1 MPTHANRDGL
11 DMSKPDTRNL
21 HRHAP
26 GSNPNA
32 SEITEAAEIR
42 GCPDTPEG
50 PNGPENANAEAAGGP
65 VTPKPTTGGEM
76 PGGGQFVRCH
86 TTGDERRRLLELA
99 AAWNAAGCV
108 VHPAKA
114 DGSKVPMSVADG
126 GANIEPAVYAAT
138 YSGGPR
144 AGQPHPH
151 AGQPHP
157 RAGQHGY
164 GWKRL
169 STGEYSYPFEL
180 TLARLR
186 GQVDGIGLFCGSV
199 SGGLEMFEL
208 EGRAAHLVDVLEVQA
223 DRRGI
228 REVWD
233 RFNAGCSEWTPSG
246 GIHWMARRTGG
257 PVPGNTKLATRP
269 DPADPKNPLVFAETR
284 GQGGW
289 VVVAGS
295 FGRTHASGKPYVLR
309 TGSPATIP
317 VFTVAE
323 AEAIHA
329 LFGTLDEMPEHTTPT
344 AGVATLQRRERPAG
358 ELLPGD
364 DFNQRATWAEVL
376 PPPWAKISSGTT
388 ADAWSMH
395 GQGGRKT
402 ADVYHNDN
410 TLFIYDTE
418 CPGQGRKLSL
428 FSAYVWLHHSGD
440 FHAAASALY
449 ALGFGTR
456 AEKKTP
462 VASGGGVVTTSEPA
476 EPPPVRVE
484 TFPTAPMVTVEE
496 LRASITTQIADI
508 VATRPALA
516 VLTPGTA
523 AGKTHAATR
532 DIPAAFD
539 RVVFNVDSHD
549 NAAAVVAKCREN
561 GFDAGAIPPVNE
573 NTCAAWDDDDARR
586 LAAQY
591 GRRPGLSMR
600 RAMSVGMSQ
609 LACHGCPLNPGKNT
623 PPPVENELA
632 FLEGSGWD
640 VSELPAAE
648 TSCRYWQQRRE
659 AESKPVVA
667 QCQERT
673 RRNPGAVAPHVGET
687 VAVITDENAVAVLAP
702 RALIDAEAVRAVGDT
717 IRAAADNLAIR
728 VGKMRFSKER
738 EDKHVLA
745 SWARAV
751 AGVADDI
758 AANVER
764 MATEADTGLHGLDVP
779 PVNAAKLFVRPE
791 RQKNDAGETV
801 LVPVPQTPHVAL
813 AGLLARSELP
823 AAFNQDAFELVRLV
837 ATGKPHGGWVH
848 VSCQPNKKRGAH
860 IHRTSTLELPAGVV
874 HIVLDATA
882 PLPALRQMRPDAL
895 FLEPPGKA
903 AFHHAAFQVWKDIRP
918 DTHPAVVLDALE
930 RLLELTGWQ
939 RAALVLCKRHRKV
952 LFPQTRPRHG
962 TPKDLPANVEAIA
975 NWNAGKRHLRDAD
988 TTRRLEAAKALA
1000 ARVERLRARL
1010 AVDEHGNARVEH
1022 MRGTVSRGSNTFMAD
1037 SGVDGLAVVGFTRC
1051 NPSAIVGH
1059 LLATG
1064 QADAVQDTDGKWTPL
1079 GIAGTLPTVNGG
1091 TRDVRWSG
1099 YADQR
1104 WADAAAAV
1112 NRAELVQT
1120 WSRGR
1125 PQLPPDEHGK
1135 GGGVPVGVIAGE
1147 PCGLPLLDLPERA
1160 PDGVRAVVAVVEK
1173 LAAECEARQVSG
1185 VVEPVQ
1191 NRRIGTEPERV
1202 NAVVA
1207 MGSMRNAC
1215 IGHTIVP
1222 LSYTRVAHRTGLAVD
1237 AIAGQLKASRRAVQM
1252 WLADAV
1258 ERGLLARSGTGRWT
1272 RYALPGA
1279 VADLEVARVQVDTKS
1294 CPPAK
1299 RDDAADPVDVACP
1312 TAAANSA
1319 HVRYLNDDAT
1329 TTANAAHVQHLNDDA
1344 TTANS
1349 EFVRH
1354 LDADTANAAFLEAAA
1369 ELDDAWEPWLDD
1381 TVAAAATVKGC
1392 QKSDNLIRHQPTNVW
1407 RVVSSEPHRH
1417 RSPVAVATTP
1427 TTHGQ
1432 RGGHARPPPRRVDA
1446 GTGG

>member
-32 SEITEAAEIR
+32 SEIPEGAEIR
-42 GCPDTPEG
+42 GCPDTPERL
-50 PNGPENANAEAAGGP
+50 NGRENANAEAAGGP
-65 VTPKPTTGGEM
+65 VTPKPAPGGEM

-86 TTGDERRRLLELA
+86 AHGDERRRLLELA

-114 DGSKVPMSVADG
+114 DGSKVPMSVAGG

-144 AGQPHPH
+144 AGQPHPQ

-208 EGRAAHLVDVLEVQA
+208 EGRAAHLVDVLEVEA

-329 LFGTLDEMPEHTTPT
+329 LFRTLDEMPEHTTPT

-364 DFNQRATWAEVL
+364 DFNERATWAEVL
-376 PPPWAKISSGTT
+376 PPPWAKISSGST

-456 AEKKTP
+456 AEKRPDKP
-462 VASGGGVVTTSEPA
+462 VNVAELSSVAA

-484 TFPTAPMVTVEE
+484 TFPDAPMVTVDE
-496 LRASITTQIADI
+496 LRASITGQIAD
-508 VATRPALA
+508 VVKGRPALA
-516 VLTPGTA
+516 IFTPGTA
-523 AGKTHAATR
+523 AGKTFAACR

-539 RVVFNVDSHD
+539 RVFFNVGSHD
-549 NAAAVVAKCREN
+549 AAAAIVEECKTN
-561 GFDAGAIPPVNE
+561 GFDAAAIPPVNE
-573 NTCAAWDDDDARR
+573 HTCAAWEDADAKR

-591 GRRPGLSMR
+591 GAKRPGLAMS
-600 RAMSVGMSQ
+600 RAMAVGMTA
-609 LACHGCPLNPGKNT
+609 LACHGCPLYKKEDDT
-623 PPPVENELA
+623 QPPDELA
-632 FLEGSGWD
+632 FLRESGWD
-640 VSELPAAE
+640 VDELPAVE
-648 TSCRYWQQRRE
+648 TSCQYWRQRRE
-659 AESKPVVA
+659 AESKSVVV

-673 RRNPGAVAPHVGET
+673 RRRPSALAPVCGET
-687 VAVITDENAVAVLAP
+687 VACVTDENALGVLVPRVQLDADHFRGVA
-702 RALIDAEAVRAVGDT
+702 DA
-717 IRAAADNLAIR
+717 IRVAADNKR
-728 VGKMRFSKER
+728 NRSCKNRFSKTALELVPTVIDRKGFELAEWAGAVADTADQIVAELER
-738 EDKHVLA
+738 LAEEGPAGLHTLNVAPVDATTAPAAAKFALA
-745 SWARAV
+745 S
-751 AGVADDI
+751 
-758 AANVER
+758 
-764 MATEADTGLHGLDVP
+764 M
-779 PVNAAKLFVRPE
+779 
-791 RQKNDAGETV
+791 
-801 LVPVPQTPHVAL
+801 
-813 AGLLARSELP
+813 LARTELP
-823 AAFNQDAFELVRLV
+823 KGFNQDALTLVRRV
-837 ATGKPHGGWVH
+837 AVGSGGDGSVVDTPTPWPATVH
-848 VSCQPNKKRGAH
+848 VVQLPNGKRAAH
-860 IHRTSTLELPAGVV
+860 IHDSQRLWLPPGVV
-874 HIVLDATA
+874 HFVLDATA
-882 PLPALRQMRPDAL
+882 PLAELKRITPDAVV
-895 FLEPPGKA
+895 FEPPGRAPLRQFA
-903 AFHHAAFQVWKDIRP
+903 AQVWQDIRP
-918 DTHPAVVLDALE
+918 DTHPRIVVEALE
-930 RLLELTGWQ
+930 KSFDLLGLKSGSIMLPLAH
-939 RAALVLCKRHRKV
+939 RRVL
-952 LFPQTRPRHG
+952 LPQTRPRRG
-962 TPKDLPANVEAIA
+962 TPKDLPTNVDAIA
-975 NWNAGKRHLRDAD
+975 NWNVGKRNLKDGGYAGRLRG
-988 TTRRLEAAKALA
+988 AKALA
-1000 ARVERLRARL
+1000 ARMDALRARMSR
-1010 AVDEHGNARVEH
+1010 DEHGNVRATH
-1022 MRGTVSRGSNTFMAD
+1022 MRGTISRGSNTFMKS
-1037 SGVDGLAVVGFTRC
+1037 SGVDGLVVVGFTRGS
-1051 NPSAIVGH
+1051 PSAIVGH
-1059 LLATG
+1059 LLATD
-1064 QADAVQDTDGKWTPL
+1064 QADAVARDGQWTSR
-1079 GIAGTLPTVNGG
+1079 GIAGTLPTVTGG

-1099 YADQR
+1099 YADPA
-1104 WADAAAAV
+1104 WAAAAEAV
-1112 NRAELVQT
+1112 NRSELVQS
-1120 WSRGR
+1120 WSRAR
-1125 PQLPPDEHGK
+1125 PNLED
-1135 GGGVPVGVIAGE
+1135 GVPVIAVAAE
-1147 PCGLPLLDLPERA
+1147 PCGLPLMDFPDLPPAHIRELVATVERLADCEDRQPTGGAGCA
-1160 PDGVRAVVAVVEK
+1160 PKRQNAEVGNDVNTVTATVSIGQRCIEHTDSHCIYTRLADRTCPTPGVAMDDIRAATG
-1173 LAAECEARQVSG
+1173 A
-1185 VVEPVQ
+1185 
-1191 NRRIGTEPERV
+1191 PERSV
-1202 NAVVA
+1202 
-1207 MGSMRNAC
+1207 
-1215 IGHTIVP
+1215 
-1222 LSYTRVAHRTGLAVD
+1222 
-1237 AIAGQLKASRRAVQM
+1237 RR

-1272 RYALPGA
+1272 RYALPG
-1279 VADLEVARVQVDTKS
+1279 TS
-1294 CPPAK
+1294 NPPVVTLAATGDVGQ
-1299 RDDAADPVDVACP
+1299 RQGDDATTTPPFGGKFGSKSEFEIAAAAVVVANADQSQHLNGANSKHASNLEAGDG
-1312 TAAANSA
+1312 TANSA
-1319 HVRYLNDDAT
+1319 HVRYFDDANT
-1329 TTANAAHVQHLNDDA
+1329 
-1344 TTANS
+1344 
-1349 EFVRH
+1349 
-1354 LDADTANAAFLEAAA
+1354 AFLEAAA

-1381 TVAAAATVKGC
+1381 TVAAADAENEAERISTLK
-1392 QKSDNLIRHQPTNVW
+1392 RHQPTAVW
-1407 RVVSSEPHRH
+1407 RVVSNEPHRY
-1417 RSPVAVATTP
+1417 RSPVDAATTP

-1432 RGGHARPPPRRVDA
+1432 RGGHARPPPGRV
-1446 GTGG
+1446 GVGNGG

>member
-1 MPTHANRDGL
+1 
-11 DMSKPDTRNL
+11 
-21 HRHAP
+21 
-26 GSNPNA
+26 
-32 SEITEAAEIR
+32 
-42 GCPDTPEG
+42 
-50 PNGPENANAEAAGGP
+50 
-65 VTPKPTTGGEM
+65 
-76 PGGGQFVRCH
+76 
-86 TTGDERRRLLELA
+86 
-99 AAWNAAGCV
+99 
-108 VHPAKA
+108 
-114 DGSKVPMSVADG
+114 
-126 GANIEPAVYAAT
+126 
-138 YSGGPR
+138 
-144 AGQPHPH
+144 
-151 AGQPHP
+151 
-157 RAGQHGY
+157 
-164 GWKRL
+164 
-169 STGEYSYPFEL
+169 
-180 TLARLR
+180 
-186 GQVDGIGLFCGSV
+186 
-199 SGGLEMFEL
+199 
-208 EGRAAHLVDVLEVQA
+208 
-223 DRRGI
+223 
-228 REVWD
+228 
-233 RFNAGCSEWTPSG
+233 
-246 GIHWMARRTGG
+246 MARRTGG

-329 LFGTLDEMPEHTTPT
+329 LFRTLDEMPEHTTPT

-364 DFNQRATWAEVL
+364 DFNERATWAEVL
-376 PPPWAKISSGTT
+376 PPPWAKISSGST

-462 VASGGGVVTTSEPA
+462 VASGGGVVATGEPA

-484 TFPTAPMVTVEE
+484 TFPAAPMVTVDE
-496 LRASITTQIADI
+496 LRASITTQIAGI

-549 NAAAVVAKCREN
+549 NAAAVVEGCKRN
-561 GFDAGAIPPVNE
+561 GFDAAAIPPVNE
-573 NTCAAWDDDDARR
+573 STCAAWTDDDARR
-586 LAAQY
+586 LAAHY
-591 GRRPGLSMR
+591 GKRPGLSMQ
-600 RAMSVGMSQ
+600 RAMAVGMSP
-609 LACHGCPLNPGKNT
+609 LACFGCPLRPDNKTPT
-623 PPPVENELA
+623 PPLENELA
-632 FLEGSGWD
+632 FLEESGWD
-640 VSELPAAE
+640 VSKLPAAE

-673 RRNPGAVAPHVGET
+673 RRNPGAIAPHVGEK
-687 VAVITDENAVAVLAP
+687 VAVVTDENALGVLAP
-702 RALIDAEAVRAVGDT
+702 HVLIDVDAIRAVGDV
-717 IRAAADNLAIR
+717 IRAAAGNLANKLTKTKIPDVKGQVTPPPDRHAMRIR
-728 VGKMRFSKER
+728 ELLKKQPLARPNRGTSGDIQPQLAGLCPADSSTLRRGKKAKRLPSVNAARKRKLNER
-738 EDKHVLA
+738 ERKRRLVD
-745 SWARAV
+745 WGMAV
-751 AGVADDI
+751 ADVAD
-758 AANVER
+758 ALAWVVENL
-764 MATEADTGLHGLDVP
+764 AENGDTGLHELTLPEVAAERLFAVVECDDVE
-779 PVNAAKLFVRPE
+779 AAEAFRVVRI
-791 RQKNDAGETV
+791 AA
-801 LVPVPQTPHVAL
+801 PHMEL
-813 AGLLARSELP
+813 ANLIARSELP
-823 AAFNQDAFELVRLV
+823 TAFNRDAFELVRLV
-837 ATGKPHGGWVH
+837 ATGKRHDAH
-848 VSCQPNKKRGAH
+848 VYVSLLPNGERAAH
-860 IHRTSTLELPAGVV
+860 VHRTYSLELPPGVV

-882 PLPALRQMRPDAL
+882 PLPALRQIRPDAV

-903 AFHHAAFQVWKDIRP
+903 PFHHFAAQWWREIRP
-918 DTHPAVVLDALE
+918 DSHPAVVLDTIERILE
-930 RLLELTGWQ
+930 YTGWTA
-939 RAALVLCKRHRKV
+939 AALQLCKRHRRV

-962 TPKDLPANVEAIA
+962 VPMDRPVDVDAIA

-988 TTRRLEAAKALA
+988 YPRRRRDAEALA
-1000 ARVERLRARL
+1000 ARVDAIRGRL
-1010 AVDEHGNARVEH
+1010 ARDANGNARVEH

-1037 SGVDGLAVVGFTRC
+1037 SGIDGLAVVGFTRC

-1064 QADAVQDTDGKWTPL
+1064 QADAVTETDGKWTPL
-1079 GIAGTLPTVNGG
+1079 GIAGTLPTVTGG

-1112 NRAELVQT
+1112 NRADLVQT

-1125 PQLPPDEHGK
+1125 PQLAT
-1135 GGGVPVGVIAGE
+1135 GVPVLVAAAE
-1147 PCGLPLLDLPERA
+1147 PCGLPLLDVPERA
-1160 PDGVRAVVAVVEK
+1160 PDGVRAVVAVVER

-1185 VVEPVQ
+1185 GVEPGQ
-1191 NRRIGTEPERV
+1191 NVRIGTEPERV

-1215 IGHTIVP
+1215 IGHTEFPI
-1222 LSYTRVAHRTGLAVD
+1222 SYTRVAHRNGLAVE

-1258 ERGLLARSGTGRWT
+1258 ERGLLARSGAGRWT

-1279 VADLEVARVQVDTKS
+1279 VADLEVARHAVTTKTEE
-1294 CPPAK
+1294 PQK
-1299 RDDAADPVDVACP
+1299 RDAAAKPVDVACS
-1312 TAAANSA
+1312 TAAANPKRASNLSDDTTTANGA
-1319 HVRYLNDDAT
+1319 HAHHLNTTTTTAANAAHGQHFDDDT
-1329 TTANAAHVQHLNDDA
+1329 TTANA
-1344 TTANS
+1344 
-1349 EFVRH
+1349 EFVRYS
-1354 LDADTANAAFLEAAA
+1354 DTANAAFLEAAA
-1369 ELDDAWEPWLDD
+1369 ELDDAWEPWVDD
-1381 TVAAAATVKGC
+1381 TVAAAVTASSAQNEHLK
-1392 QKSDNLIRHQPTNVW
+1392 RHQPTAVW

-1417 RSPVAVATTP
+1417 RSPVAAATTP

-1432 RGGHARPPPRRVDA
+1432 RGGHARPPPRHVDV
-1446 GTGG
+1446 GKGG

>member
-1 MPTHANRDGL
+1 MPTHASRDGQG
-11 DMSKPDTRNL
+11 MSNTDTRNL
-21 HRHAP
+21 HRRAP

-32 SEITEAAEIR
+32 SEIPEGAEIR
-42 GCPDTPEG
+42 GCPDTPGGLES
-50 PNGPENANAEAAGGP
+50 PENAFAEAVFGP
-65 VTPKPTTGGEM
+65 VTPKPTPGHEMRGVEGLLADTATGN
-76 PGGGQFVRCH
+76 
-86 TTGDERRRLLELA
+86 ERRRLLELA

-114 DGSKVPMSVADG
+114 DGSKVPMSVAG
-126 GANIEPAVYAAT
+126 GGVEIEPAVYPAT
-138 YSGGPR
+138 YGGGPR
-144 AGQPHPH
+144 AGQPHPR

-157 RAGQHGY
+157 RAGKHGY

-169 STGEYSYPFEL
+169 STGEYSHPFEL

-208 EGRAAHLVDVLEVQA
+208 EGRAAHLVDTLEAEA

-228 REVWD
+228 RDVWD

-269 DPADPKNPLVFAETR
+269 NPADPKKPLVFAETR

-309 TGSPATIP
+309 SGSPATIP

-329 LFGTLDEMPEHTTPT
+329 LFRTLDEMPEHTTPT
-344 AGVATLQRRERPAG
+344 AGVPALQRRERPAG

-364 DFNQRATWAEVL
+364 DFNERATWAEVL
-376 PPPWAKISSGTT
+376 TAPWAKLSSGTT

-428 FSAYVWLHHSGD
+428 FSAYVWLHHNGD

-456 AEKKTP
+456 AEKKTLVP
-462 VASGGGVVTTSEPA
+462 VEPA

-484 TFPTAPMVTVEE
+484 TFPTAPMVTVDE
-496 LRASITTQIADI
+496 LRASITTQIAGI

-549 NAAAVVAKCREN
+549 NAAAVVEGCKRN
-561 GFDAGAIPPVNE
+561 GFDAAAIPPVNE
-573 NTCAAWDDDDARR
+573 STCAAWTDDDARR

-591 GRRPGLSMR
+591 GKRPGLSMQ
-600 RAMSVGMSQ
+600 RAMSVGMSP
-609 LACHGCPLNPGKNT
+609 LACFGCPLRPDNKAPT
-623 PPPVENELA
+623 PPVENELA

-640 VSELPAAE
+640 VSALPAAE

-673 RRNPGAVAPHVGET
+673 RRNPGAIAPHVGET
-687 VAVITDENAVAVLAP
+687 VAVVTDENAVGVLAP
-702 RALIDAEAVRAVGDT
+702 RVLIDVDAIRAVGDV
-717 IRAAADNLAIR
+717 IRAAAGNLATR
-728 VGKMRFSKER
+728 VGKMRFSKQR
-738 EDKHVLA
+738 ESQHELV

-751 AGVADDI
+751 ADVADDI
-758 AANVER
+758 AAEVDR
-764 MATEADTGLHGLDVP
+764 LAADADTGLHALSVL
-779 PVNAAKLFVRPE
+779 PVADERVFVKTERTTNAAGQRVVALIPK
-791 RQKNDAGETV
+791 
-801 LVPVPQTPHVAL
+801 TPHMAL
-813 AGLLARSELP
+813 ANLIARSELP
-823 AAFNQDAFELVRLV
+823 TAFNRDAFELVRLV
-837 ATGKPHGGWVH
+837 ATGKRHDAH
-848 VSCQPNKKRGAH
+848 VYVSLLPNGERAAH
-860 IHRTSTLELPAGVV
+860 IHRSSTLELPPGVV

-882 PLPALRQMRPDAL
+882 PLPALRQIRPDAV

-903 AFHHAAFQVWKDIRP
+903 PFHHFAAQVWQEIRP
-918 DTHPAVVLDALE
+918 DSHPAVVVDAIERVLDYM
-930 RLLELTGWQ
+930 GWTA
-939 RAALVLCKRHRKV
+939 AALQLCKRHRRV
-952 LFPQTRPRHG
+952 LFPQTRPRNG
-962 TPKDLPANVEAIA
+962 IPMDRAVDVDAIA
-975 NWNAGKRHLRDAD
+975 NWNAGKRHLRDED
-988 TTRRLEAAKALA
+988 YPRRRRDAEALA
-1000 ARVERLRARL
+1000 ARVDAIRGRL
-1010 AVDEHGNARVEH
+1010 ARDANGNARVEH

-1037 SGVDGLAVVGFTRC
+1037 SGIDGLAVVGFTRC

-1064 QADAVQDTDGKWTPL
+1064 QVDAVTDTDGKWTPR
-1079 GIAGTLPTVNGG
+1079 GIAGTLPTVDGG

-1112 NRAELVQT
+1112 NRAELTQT
-1120 WSRGR
+1120 WARSR
-1125 PQLPPDEHGK
+1125 PQLPT
-1135 GGGVPVGVIAGE
+1135 GVPVLVVAAE
-1147 PCGLPLLDLPERA
+1147 PCGLPLMDFPERA
-1160 PDGVRAVVAVVEK
+1160 PDGVRAVVAAVER
-1173 LAAECEARQVSG
+1173 LSGCEDRQVSG
-1185 VVEPVQ
+1185 GVEPVQ
-1191 NRRIGTEPERV
+1191 NRPNGVEPERV

-1207 MGSMRNAC
+1207 MGSIGHAC
-1215 IGHTIVP
+1215 IEHTSPPI
-1222 LSYTRVAHRTGLAVD
+1222 SNTRVADRNASVAGVAMD
-1237 AIAGQLKASRRAVQM
+1237 AIRQATGAPERSVRR

-1272 RYALPGA
+1272 RYALP
-1279 VADLEVARVQVDTKS
+1279 DLCQKSASAEICGSKVARRNFAGGRGVHHDGATSGQYVQKF
-1294 CPPAK
+1294 
-1299 RDDAADPVDVACP
+1299 DD
-1312 TAAANSA
+1312 
-1319 HVRYLNDDAT
+1319 
-1329 TTANAAHVQHLNDDA
+1329 
-1344 TTANS
+1344 
-1349 EFVRH
+1349 
-1354 LDADTANAAFLEAAA
+1354 DTANVALLEAAA
-1369 ELDDAWEPWLDD
+1369 ELDDAWEPWVDD
-1381 TVAAAATVKGC
+1381 TVAGAFESCNQSQLSAT
-1392 QKSDNLIRHQPTNVW
+1392 LPTPRRQSANVW
-1407 RVVSSEPHRH
+1407 RVVSSEPHRR
-1417 RSPVAVATTP
+1417 RSPVDAATTP

-1446 GTGG
+1446 GAGG

>member
-1 MPTHANRDGL
+1 
-11 DMSKPDTRNL
+11 
-21 HRHAP
+21 
-26 GSNPNA
+26 
-32 SEITEAAEIR
+32 
-42 GCPDTPEG
+42 
-50 PNGPENANAEAAGGP
+50 
-65 VTPKPTTGGEM
+65 
-76 PGGGQFVRCH
+76 
-86 TTGDERRRLLELA
+86 
-99 AAWNAAGCV
+99 
-108 VHPAKA
+108 
-114 DGSKVPMSVADG
+114 
-126 GANIEPAVYAAT
+126 
-138 YSGGPR
+138 
-144 AGQPHPH
+144 
-151 AGQPHP
+151 
-157 RAGQHGY
+157 
-164 GWKRL
+164 
-169 STGEYSYPFEL
+169 
-180 TLARLR
+180 
-186 GQVDGIGLFCGSV
+186 
-199 SGGLEMFEL
+199 
-208 EGRAAHLVDVLEVQA
+208 
-223 DRRGI
+223 
-228 REVWD
+228 
-233 RFNAGCSEWTPSG
+233 
-246 GIHWMARRTGG
+246 
-257 PVPGNTKLATRP
+257 
-269 DPADPKNPLVFAETR
+269 VFAETR

-329 LFGTLDEMPEHTTPT
+329 LFRTLDEMPEHTTPT

-364 DFNQRATWAEVL
+364 DFNERATWAEVL
-376 PPPWAKISSGTT
+376 PPPWAKISSGTA

-428 FSAYVWLHHSGD
+428 FSAYVWLHHGGD

-462 VASGGGVVTTSEPA
+462 VASGGGIVATSEPA

-484 TFPTAPMVTVEE
+484 TFPTAPMVTVDE
-496 LRASITTQIADI
+496 LRASITTQIAGI

-549 NAAAVVAKCREN
+549 NAAAVVEGCKRN
-561 GFDAGAIPPVNE
+561 GFDAAAIPPVNE
-573 NTCAAWDDDDARR
+573 STCAAWTDDDAKR

-591 GRRPGLSMR
+591 GKRPGLSMQ
-600 RAMSVGMSQ
+600 RAMSVGMSP
-609 LACHGCPLNPGKNT
+609 LACFGCPLRPDNKT
-623 PPPVENELA
+623 PAPPMENELA

-640 VSELPAAE
+640 VSALPAAE

-673 RRNPGAVAPHVGET
+673 RRNPGAIAPHVGET
-687 VAVITDENAVAVLAP
+687 VAVVTDENAVGVLAP
-702 RALIDAEAVRAVGDT
+702 RVLIDVEAIRAVGDV
-717 IRAAADNLAIR
+717 IRTAGNMLAVRIAR
-728 VGKMRFSKER
+728 NRSKKLQRDHE
-738 EDKHVLA
+738 LA

-751 AGVADDI
+751 ADIADDI
-758 AANVER
+758 AAEVDR
-764 MATEADTGLHGLDVP
+764 LAADADTGLHALSVL
-779 PVNAAKLFVRPE
+779 PVADERVFVKTE
-791 RQKNDAGETV
+791 RQTNDAGQRV
-801 LVPVPQTPHVAL
+801 AVSIPKTPHMAL
-813 AGLLARSELP
+813 ANLVARSELP
-823 AAFNQDAFELVRLV
+823 TAFNRDAFELVRLV
-837 ATGKPHGGWVH
+837 ATGKRHDAH
-848 VSCQPNKKRGAH
+848 VYVSLLPNGERAAH
-860 IHRTSTLELPAGVV
+860 VHRTYSLELPPGVV

-882 PLPALRQMRPDAL
+882 PLPALRQIRPDAV

-903 AFHHAAFQVWKDIRP
+903 PFHHFAAQWWREIRP
-918 DTHPAVVLDALE
+918 DSHPSVVLDTIERILE
-930 RLLELTGWQ
+930 YTGWTA
-939 RAALVLCKRHRKV
+939 AALQLCKRHRRV

-962 TPKDLPANVEAIA
+962 VPMDRPVDVDAIA

-988 TTRRLEAAKALA
+988 YPRRRRDAEALA
-1000 ARVERLRARL
+1000 ARVDAIRARL
-1010 AVDEHGNARVEH
+1010 ARDANGNARVEH

-1037 SGVDGLAVVGFTRC
+1037 SGIDGLAVVGFTRC

-1064 QADAVQDTDGKWTPL
+1064 QVDAVTETDGKWTPL
-1079 GIAGTLPTVNGG
+1079 GIAGTLPTVTGG

-1112 NRAELVQT
+1112 NRADLVQT

-1125 PQLPPDEHGK
+1125 PQLAT
-1135 GGGVPVGVIAGE
+1135 GVPVLVAAAE
-1147 PCGLPLLDLPERA
+1147 PCGLPLLDIPERA
-1160 PDGVRAVVAVVEK
+1160 PDGVRAVVAVVER

-1185 VVEPVQ
+1185 GVELA
-1191 NRRIGTEPERV
+1191 G
-1202 NAVVA
+1202 NAKNAAGETSVSTGISA
-1207 MGSMRNAC
+1207 NSMRSAC
-1215 IGHTIVP
+1215 IGHTVSP
-1222 LSYTRVAHRTGLAVD
+1222 LSYTRTAHSIGLAVD
-1237 AIAGQLKASRRAVQM
+1237 AIAGQLPASRRSVQV

-1258 ERGLLARSGTGRWT
+1258 ERGLLVRSGGGRWT

-1299 RDDAADPVDVACP
+1299 RDDAADPVDVACTT
-1312 TAAANSA
+1312 TAANPKRASNLSDDTTTAKGA
-1319 HVRYLNDDAT
+1319 HAHNLNDATTTTTTADSTRVSDLDDDAT
-1329 TTANAAHVQHLNDDA
+1329 TDERVDIL
-1344 TTANS
+1344 S
-1349 EFVRH
+1349 KLF
-1354 LDADTANAAFLEAAA
+1354 ADTANAAFLEAAA
-1369 ELDDAWEPWLDD
+1369 ELDDAWEPWVDD

-1392 QKSDNLIRHQPTNVW
+1392 QKSDNLIRHQPTTVW

-1417 RSPVAVATTP
+1417 RSPVAAATTP